1 MIWADG
7 LIVLGVVASVAALA
21 VNRAEVLRPD
31 PLGSPFPKRLN
42 EMLVNVL
49 AGLALVMIA
58 TLGVYLRGVVLPL
71 GVAVLAWIGY
81 RRALTLDL
89 TTAYRF
95 KFWLAGAG
103 LAAAMIFWLGAL

>member
-1 MIWADG
+1 WGDATSA
-7 LIVLGVVASVAALA
+7 LGVIAATAALA

-31 PLGSPFPKRLN
+31 PMGSPFPKRLN

-58 TLGVYLRGVVLPL
+58 TLGVYLRGLVLPL
-71 GVAVLAWIGY
+71 GVAVIAWIGY

-89 TTAYRF
+89 TPAYRF
-95 KFWLAGAG
+95 KFWLAGIG
-103 LAAAMIFWLGAL
+103 LGAAMIYWLGAL